1 MSYTIMYGRQFV
13 KTSRGVIPLALYG
26 SNNLTVSAGSDKG
39 KVFHYWSIYA
49 REGVEFTPEE
59 YMDMVNSWC
68 GKGNQQHF
76 KMHGR
81 WIDDNGLIAWAKN
94 GIKKAAT
101 VEEIK
106 RHFPE
111 QILEGHI
118 CIFDNVSYNSKHVNQ
133 AYFSSTVALE
143 TWIDEAYVRVKEL
156 AAEKPDSTVII
167 EVCFFGRDSFA
178 VIK

>member
-106 RHFPE
+106 RYYPD
-111 QILEGHI
+111 QILEGQI
-118 CIFDNVSYNSKHVNQ
+118 CIFDNVSYNSKHVNRV
-133 AYFSSTVALE
+133 YFSSTFALE
-143 TWIDEAYVRVKEL
+143 KWLDEAYVRVKEL
-156 AAEKPDSTVII
+156 TVEKPNSTVMI
-167 EVCFFGRDSFA
+167 EVSFLGHDSFS
-178 VIK
+178 VPK